1 MGVTRTIDHLGAVN
15 VSIII
20 PAYNAAGTIAET
32 LESVVSQTFQDWEAI
47 VVDDGSTDATADIA
61 GAFVARD
68 PRIRMVRQANG
79 GEAAARNTG
88 VSNARHEWLVF
99 LDSDDW
105 ISPLHLEKLTAELK
119 AHPELDAVHC
129 GSVRVA
135 QDGTYVDD
143 DYQAPVGDLFPT
155 LARRAAFP
163 VHACIVR
170 KALVEEVGKFDT
182 SLQKSPDWDLWQ
194 RVARTGA
201 RFGAV
206 REVLAYYRMAQNSS
220 SLGAEQLLRDGLRVL
235 RRGHTGDARVRNPHP
250 DYVNGWQRD
259 SVESQE
265 FYLLCWCAGLLIGA
279 SKDATHLI
287 KAVGKEHYAELYP
300 EAVARCIFEAATLPT
315 CRTPEAWEKL
325 WPKIH
330 RRAEVFLTAL
340 EKQSQT
346 PDLAR
351 QALPELKRMVLRHSA
366 SWGAVI
372 KQDEETIAKQ
382 RAAIDQL
389 DSGRVRLE
397 EEHGREKAAVETQLL
412 EWRRTAEVAEQQKA
426 SLQDELQT
434 SRDLGEALQRQ
445 KAEVE
450 DERNRWQRSSGELEQ
465 QKASL
470 QDELQRTRELSE
482 TLQRQKAG
490 VEDERNQW
498 QRSAEELEQQKVSL
512 QNELQRTQEEA
523 AALEDDRNQ
532 WRQRTEDHEIAIANL
547 RGQTWVRLGAR
558 LGLLK
563 QPGVGHARS
572 EASETV
578 QLAEYCEGEWQLRC
592 EGGNSARLV
601 IPPGRPRM
609 VRIDIAKAETKT
621 PWDIQLNQAPLKVK
635 ATHRYTLRFWARAD
649 KRRGVGIGCAR
660 AESPWTNHGLYER
673 VTLKR
678 RWQHFELDFTAAED
692 DDNARIHFDAGGSGV
707 AMELSSVS
715 LHGSSDGHIVKTGVS
730 EGAEETV
737 ESSAS

>member
-1 MGVTRTIDHLGAVN
+1 MN

-68 PRIRMVRQANG
+68 TRIRMVRQANG

-88 VSNARHEWLVF
+88 VSHTRHEWLVF

-119 AHPELDAVHC
+119 AHPELDAAHG

-143 DYQAPVGDLFPT
+143 DYQAPVSALFPT

-206 REVLAYYRMAQNSS
+206 REVLVYYRMAQNSS

-250 DYVNGWQRD
+250 DYLNGWQRD

-265 FYLLCWCAGLLIGA
+265 FYLMCWCAGLLIGA
-279 SKDATHLI
+279 GKDATNLM
-287 KAVGKEHYAELYP
+287 KAVEKEHYARLYP
-300 EAVARCIFEAATLPT
+300 EGVARCIFEAATLPT

-372 KQDEETIAKQ
+372 KQDEEMIAKQ

-397 EEHGREKAAVETQLL
+397 EDRGRLQREKETVEGDRLHWQRLAEEHGREKAAVETQLL
-412 EWRRTAEVAEQQKA
+412 EWRRTAAVAEQQKA

-450 DERNRWQRSSGELEQ
+450 DERNRWQRSAEELEQ
-465 QKASL
+465 QKVSL

-490 VEDERNQW
+490 VED
-498 QRSAEELEQQKVSL
+498 
-512 QNELQRTQEEA
+512 
-523 AALEDDRNQ
+523 DRNQ
-532 WRQRTEDHEIAIANL
+532 RRQRTEDHEIAIANL

-578 QLAEYCEGEWQLRC
+578 QPAEYCEGEWQLRC

-601 IPPGRPRM
+601 ISPGRPRM

-649 KRRGVGIGCAR
+649 KRRGVGVGCAR
-660 AESPWTNHGLYER
+660 AESPWTNLGLYER

-678 RWQHFELDFTAAED
+678 RWQHFELDFTAAEN

-707 AMELSSVS
+707 AVELSSVS
-715 LHGSSDGHIVKTGVS
+715 LQGSSDGHIVKTGVS